1 MEVAEPIADC
11 PPTPH
16 ATSEVEEIKEV
27 FICPICLHNC
37 EGKQEFIEHYYG
49 YCPKTRKFFGI
60 VEDAPLL
67 ECNLELE

>member
-1 MEVAEPIADC
+1 MEVAEPI
-11 PPTPH
+11 TPH
-16 ATSEVEEIKEV
+16 APSEEEIKEV

-67 ECNLELE
+67 ECNLEL

>member
-1 MEVAEPIADC
+1 
-11 PPTPH
+11 
-16 ATSEVEEIKEV
+16 VEEIKEV